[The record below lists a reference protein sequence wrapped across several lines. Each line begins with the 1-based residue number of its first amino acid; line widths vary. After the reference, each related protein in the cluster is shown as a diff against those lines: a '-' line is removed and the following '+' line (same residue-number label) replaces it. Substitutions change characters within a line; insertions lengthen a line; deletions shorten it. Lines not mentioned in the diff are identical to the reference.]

1 MLICIVLMWK
11 INTMHMD
18 RLEMQ
23 VLQVGKQQ
31 LEMEKDVAVVSLFED
46 NEFSGRFI
54 QFVRFLSRI
63 YFYYNH

>member
-1 MLICIVLMWK
+1 
-11 INTMHMD
+11 MHMD